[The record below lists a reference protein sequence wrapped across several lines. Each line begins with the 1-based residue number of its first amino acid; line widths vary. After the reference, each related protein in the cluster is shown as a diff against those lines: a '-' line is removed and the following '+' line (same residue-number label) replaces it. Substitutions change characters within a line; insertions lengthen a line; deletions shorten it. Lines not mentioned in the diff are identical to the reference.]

1 MKTIIKTTVC
11 FLMISTFLTI
21 FSCTKT
27 KKTSKNHIYFEG
39 ITWKYGN
46 QIVIRND
53 SCISPSKFDKE
64 TKEFL
69 NDSSFYTYLTDS
81 NLIYTRYEKQ
91 GNYQNRRKFNITGL
105 EKKVD
110 TVKYDFKYINKKP
123 KLILYLNPFPII
135 LSTEEDFELAETN
148 NFKHTKFV
156 VSDYSINDQID
167 RTQIKTRGIYNY
179 PNYSIEDCQYLASKD
194 ITFKIIGYNTI
205 YSIERENI
213 EPYRLKEVIKV
224 VSNKLKIDPEYRP
237 MQRLSKDANYE
248 YEFYRW
254 QKNGVQITLSRTKY
268 IGNEAYRTLIQN
280 KNWTLSYDDTFLQA
294 ILVETYRS
302 KEPKST
308 IIN

>member
-1 MKTIIKTTVC
+1 MK
-11 FLMISTFLTI
+11 
-21 FSCTKT
+21 
-27 KKTSKNHIYFEG
+27 KKINTSIYFFIVSLYFTLSCQNTSQRNKNYVYFED

-46 QIVIRND
+46 QIVIKND
-53 SCISPSKFDKE
+53 SCLSPSKFDK
-64 TKEFL
+64 KRNEFT
-69 NDSSFYTYLTDS
+69 NDSSFYIYFTDS
-81 NLIYTRYEKQ
+81 TLIYTRYEKQ
-91 GNYQNRRKFNITGL
+91 GNYENQQKFNITGL
-105 EKKVD
+105 EKKTD
-110 TVKYDFKYINKKP
+110 TVKYDFKYINKMP

-135 LSTEEDFELAETN
+135 LSTEKNLKLAETN
-148 NFKHTKFV
+148 NLEHTKFV
-156 VSDYSINDQID
+156 VSDYSISDQID

-179 PNYSIEDCQYLASKD
+179 PNYSIEDCQYLVNKD

-224 VSNKLKIDPEYRP
+224 VSHKLKAAPEYRP
-237 MQRLSKDANYE
+237 MQKMSEDANYE

-254 QKNGVQITLSRTKY
+254 QKKGVQITLSRAKY
-268 IGNEAYRTLIQN
+268 VGNEAYKTLIQN

-294 ILVETYRS
+294 ILIETYRS